1 MKKFIYFVLCVSV
14 FFVGLGTVADK
25 VGASFK
31 SDPKALDLLK
41 AARTAIG
48 GDSSLAGI
56 QSLRIKGSTVSIWK
70 TDGGEKS
77 EPGETEIDL
86 QLPDKLSKM
95 VRIGDP
101 ANDNGAQLLRKQVET
116 VVINGKDENGNVTF
130 SRGQGS
136 GTGVGTELGPKVI
149 VLNKGEE
156 LPADVK
162 TDGNKTIIL
171 RTTGDGQQQS
181 KVESGELRRVTVN
194 VNKDEMEARHRAM
207 QQNELF
213 RLTLGL
219 LLSPPAGMDVNY
231 TFGGEVKAADKT
243 CNLVVADFG
252 GSSVKLYLDRDS
264 NLPVMM
270 SYTGEEMP
278 MFVTFSKKVDAAPSD
293 GDKNVVFFR
302 HNEGQGAAAEFTV
315 TYSDYRSVNGVQL
328 PYHWTTSGG
337 GRSEEFD
344 ISSYE
349 VNPTDISSS
358 FEKPKVELRVKKDG
372 Q

>member
-14 FFVGLGTVADK
+14 FFIGLGTVADK

-56 QSLRIKGSTVSIWK
+56 QSLRIKGSTINVWK
-70 TDGGEKS
+70 IDGVEKS
-77 EPGETEIDL
+77 EPGETEIAL
-86 QLPDKLSKM
+86 QLPDKISKM

-101 ANDNGAQLLRKQVET
+101 ANDNGTEVLRKQVET
-116 VVINGKDENGNVTF
+116 VVINGTDENGNVTF
-130 SRGQGS
+130 GRGQGS
-136 GTGVGTELGPKVI
+136 GTGVGTEPGTKVI

-156 LPADVK
+156 LPTDLK
-162 TDGNKTIIL
+162 TDGNKTLVL
-171 RTTGDGQQQS
+171 RTTGDSQQQS
-181 KVESGELRRVTVN
+181 KVENGELRRVTLN
-194 VNKDEMEARHRAM
+194 VNKGEMEAHHKAM

-231 TFGGEVKAADKT
+231 TFGGEVRAADKP

-270 SYTGEEMP
+270 TYTGGEMP
-278 MFVTFSKKVDAAPSD
+278 MLVTFTKKGDAAPSE

-302 HNEGQGAAAEFTV
+302 HQEGADSSEFTV
-315 TYSDYRSVNGVQL
+315 MYSDYRSVNGVQL
-328 PYHWTTSGG
+328 PYHWSTTGG
-337 GRSEEFD
+337 GRNEEFN

-349 VNPTDISSS
+349 VNPADISNS
-358 FEKPKVELRVKKDG
+358 FEKPKVEFRVKRDG

>member
-1 MKKFIYFVLCVSV
+1 MKKFIYSVLCVSV
-14 FFVGLGTVADK
+14 FFVGLGAVADK
-25 VGASFK
+25 VGARFK

-48 GDSSLAGI
+48 GGDSLAGI
-56 QSLRIKGSTVSIWK
+56 QSLRIKGSTVNVWK
-70 TDGGEKS
+70 TAAGEKT

-86 QLPDKLSKM
+86 QLPDKVSKM

-101 ANDNGAQLLRKQVET
+101 ANNNGTQLVRKQVET
-116 VVINGKDENGNVTF
+116 VVINSSDKNGNVTF

-136 GTGVGTELGPKVI
+136 GTGVGTEPGTKVI

-162 TDGNKTIIL
+162 TDGNKTVIL

-181 KVESGELRRVTVN
+181 KVESGELRRVAIN
-194 VNKDEMEARHRAM
+194 EDEIEAHHKAM

-243 CNLVVADFG
+243 CNLVIADFG

-264 NLPVMM
+264 DLPVMM
-270 SYTGEEMP
+270 TYTGGEMP
-278 MFVTFSKKVDAAPSD
+278 MLVTFSKKVDAAPSE
-293 GDKNVVFFR
+293 GDKNVVYFR
-302 HNEGQGAAAEFTV
+302 HNDGQGASSEFTV

-337 GRSEEFD
+337 GRSEDFN

-349 VNPTDISSS
+349 VNPADISSS

>member
-70 TDGGEKS
+70 TDSGEKS

-86 QLPDKLSKM
+86 MLPDKLSKM

-101 ANDNGAQLLRKQVET
+101 ADENGTQVAHKQVET

-136 GTGVGTELGPKVI
+136 GTGVGTEPGTKVI
-149 VLNKGEE
+149 VLNKGDE
-156 LPADVK
+156 LPADLK
-162 TDGNKTIIL
+162 TEGNRKVIL
-171 RTTGDGQQQS
+171 RTGGDDQLPTT
-181 KVESGELRRVTVN
+181 VENGEVRRVTI
-194 VNKDEMEARHRAM
+194 NKDEMEARHKAM

-219 LLSPPAGMDVNY
+219 LLSPPAGMEVNY
-231 TFGGEVKAADKT
+231 TFGGEIKAADKT
-243 CNLVVADFG
+243 CNLIIAEIG

-270 SYTGEEMP
+270 SFTSEAMP
-278 MFVTFSKKVDAAPSD
+278 TLVTFNRKADTAPAGS
-293 GDKNVVFFR
+293 DKNVVFFR
-302 HNEGQGAAAEFTV
+302 HSEGAESSEFTV
-315 TYSDYRSVNGVQL
+315 VYSDYRSVNGVQL
-328 PYHWTTSGG
+328 PFHWSTSGG
-337 GRSEEFD
+337 GMNEEFN

-349 VNPTDISSS
+349 VNPADILSS
-358 FEKPKVELRVKKDG
+358 FEKEKIGFSVRKDG

>member
-1 MKKFIYFVLCVSV
+1 MKKFIYSVLCVSV
-14 FFVGLGTVADK
+14 FFIGLGTVADK
-25 VGASFK
+25 VGASFR
-31 SDPKALDLLK
+31 SDPRALDLLK

-56 QSLRIKGSTVSIWK
+56 QSLRIKGSTVNVWNV
-70 TDGGEKS
+70 DGAEKS

-86 QLPDKLSKM
+86 QLPDKVYRM
-95 VRIGDP
+95 IRVGDP
-101 ANDNGAQLLRKQVET
+101 ADENGTQLVSKQVET

-136 GTGVGTELGPKVI
+136 GTGVGTEPGTRVI
-149 VLNKGEE
+149 VLNKGDE
-156 LPADVK
+156 LPADLK
-162 TDGNKTIIL
+162 TEGNRKVL
-171 RTTGDGQQQS
+171 RTGGDDQLPA
-181 KVESGELRRVTVN
+181 KVENGEVRRVTVN
-194 VNKDEMEARHRAM
+194 VNKDEMEAHHKAI

-243 CNLVVADFG
+243 CNLVIAEVG

-278 MFVTFSKKVDAAPSD
+278 MLVTFTKKVDAAASE
-293 GDKNVVFFR
+293 GDKSVVFFR
-302 HNEGQGAAAEFTV
+302 HNDGPGSSEFTV
-315 TYSDYRSVNGVQL
+315 TYSDYRSVNGIQL
-328 PYHWTTSGG
+328 PFHWSTSGG
-337 GRSEEFD
+337 GRNEEFN

-349 VNPTDISSS
+349 VNPADISTS
-358 FEKPKVELRVKKDG
+358 FEKQKIGFRFKKDG